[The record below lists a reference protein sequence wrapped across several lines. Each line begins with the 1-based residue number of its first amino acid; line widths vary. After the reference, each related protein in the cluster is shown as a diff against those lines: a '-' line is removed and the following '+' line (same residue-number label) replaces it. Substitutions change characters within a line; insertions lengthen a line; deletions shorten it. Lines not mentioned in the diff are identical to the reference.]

1 MENLTILIY
10 KELKNLKQYSMNN
23 SNILI
28 HKLLNILVHK
38 KLNNLKILKYFKA
51 NAIW

>member
-38 KLNNLKILKYFKA
+38 KTKQFKDS
-51 NAIW
+51 